1 MILIALPVASGGK
14 ECANGTLDGRRA
26 FLRAL
31 ERFQDV
37 KSFFCNSMDLSPG
50 HDRTHPEIS
59 RSPDI
64 FGEDYEIQVTLHG
77 F

>member
-50 HDRTHPEIS
+50 LDRTH
-59 RSPDI
+59 
-64 FGEDYEIQVTLHG
+64 
-77 F
+77 